1 MNYDL
6 GGRLPSD
13 TTHGEGWCVKA
24 TPQEHAHTHKYTP
37 SGIPTCDSGQWA
49 SQEQEALIS
58 NSVIWLC

>member
-24 TPQEHAHTHKYTP
+24 TPQEHAHTHTNTHLAGFLP
-37 SGIPTCDSGQWA
+37 VTQVSGRLKSKRR
-49 SQEQEALIS
+49 
-58 NSVIWLC
+58 